1 MGQGLLREKSVATP
15 SVMDAKWPV
24 AGEVDKV
31 ALAAGTYLEKTLHTA
46 RVRIDQGAGAAGGG
60 RGSGSG

>member
-1 MGQGLLREKSVATP
+1 M
-15 SVMDAKWPV
+15 MDAKWPV